1 MLFVMQ
7 IVMQIF
13 TFAVNAVE
21 IMLYEK

>member
-1 MLFVMQ
+1 MPNVMQ

-21 IMLYEK
+21 FMLYEK